1 MDAAWLFAD
10 KGGRRSKPRGVR
22 RGTPTSVIPPL
33 WEPSLAGRRVKGPE
47 TCAQR
52 AFGAPG
58 PDSSA
63 MLSTDIAKSPIHQF
77 CCDLGVPW
85 ETEGQGS
92 LRSWGPHP
100 APLRSTAHFRVSGGV
115 DGSPLCLWAVRTG
128 SIQLNPLLGPVGAP
142 RLGGGCIRGS
152 QTSPLCNGD
161 RTESLGLKAQS
172 HPCLEQEPG
181 FSIPRSRGQSASML
195 SRETFWEVP
204 VRDWVSRI
212 SPEAVQ
218 GLGVVQ
224 VSHVQP

>member
-1 MDAAWLFAD
+1 MLPLWSRSPTTACVTVDAAWLFAD

-92 LRSWGPHP
+92 LRSRGPHP

-115 DGSPLCLWAVRTG
+115 DGSPLCLWAVRKG
-128 SIQLNPLLGPVGAP
+128 SVQLNPLLGPVGAP

-152 QTSPLCNGD
+152 QTCWCIVTN
-161 RTESLGLKAQS
+161 AV
-172 HPCLEQEPG
+172 
-181 FSIPRSRGQSASML
+181 AL
-195 SRETFWEVP
+195 SSV
-204 VRDWVSRI
+204 
-212 SPEAVQ
+212 
-218 GLGVVQ
+218 
-224 VSHVQP
+224 